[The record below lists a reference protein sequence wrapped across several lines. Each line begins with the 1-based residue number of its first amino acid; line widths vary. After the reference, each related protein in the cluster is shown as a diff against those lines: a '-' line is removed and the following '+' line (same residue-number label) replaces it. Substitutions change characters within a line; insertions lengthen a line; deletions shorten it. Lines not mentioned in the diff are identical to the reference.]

1 MGAAPLEG
9 HAVRRLACLIVAAW
23 ALGLPALALEPNAV
37 SEEPTQVVIVV
48 VGAPGTDIYQAQ
60 FTQAA
65 QRWKEGCARGKAKFI
80 SLGLEEDPD
89 ETDRARL
96 KQILASQA
104 KRSDTHTLW
113 LVLIGHGTFDGRHA
127 KFNLRGPDV
136 TATELAHWLAPIRVP
151 MALINCA
158 SSSSPFLKKLSAAN
172 RVVITATKS
181 GFERNVTRFAG
192 DLAKAILEPE
202 ADLDKDG
209 QTSLLEAYL
218 SAAHHVVE
226 FYRTGGRL
234 VTEHALLDDTGDGLG
249 TPADWFRGIH
259 PKKKAADNAS
269 LDGYRAHQ
277 FHLIPSQSEAGF
289 SMDLRADRNRLELEI
304 MQLREQK
311 AEIPAEIYYERLEP
325 LLYQIAEIYE
335 QVDEPNDEADE

>member
-1 MGAAPLEG
+1 MGPTPLEG
-9 HAVRRLACLIVAAW
+9 HAVRRLIFLIMAAVAS
-23 ALGLPALALEPNAV
+23 ALPTSAQEPDAEMKPP
-37 SEEPTQVVIVV
+37 SQVVIVV
-48 VGAPGTDIYQAQ
+48 VGAGGSDDFQTEFAR
-60 FTQAA
+60 AA
-65 QRWKEGCARGKAKFI
+65 QRWQEGCDQGNATFI
-80 SLGLEEDPD
+80 SIGLDEDPN

-96 KQILASQA
+96 EQVLASEATRADIQ
-104 KRSDTHTLW
+104 TLW
-113 LVLIGHGTFDGRHA
+113 LVLIGHGTFDGKRA

-158 SSSSPFLKKLSAAN
+158 SSSAPFLKKLSAPG

-181 GFERNVTRFAG
+181 GFERNATRLG
-192 DLAKAILEPE
+192 SELASAIIEPA

-218 SAAHHVVE
+218 SAAHNVVE
-226 FYRTGGRL
+226 FYRAEGRI

-259 PKKKAADNAS
+259 PEKKAADNAT

-277 FHLIPSQSEAGF
+277 FHLIPSQSEARLGA
-289 SMDLRADRNRLELEI
+289 DLRADRNRLELEI

-311 AEIPAEIYYERLEP
+311 AELPEELYYERLEV
-325 LLYQIAEIYE
+325 LLFQIAEIYD
-335 QVDEPNDEADE
+335 QVGEPNEEADE

>member
-1 MGAAPLEG
+1 MEG
-9 HAVRRLACLIVAAW
+9 HAVRSLACLIMAGLIVTTPASAQEPDAATED
-23 ALGLPALALEPNAV
+23 P
-37 SEEPTQVVIVV
+37 SQVVIVV
-48 VGAPGTDIYQAQ
+48 VGAPGNNSYERQ
-60 FTQAA
+60 FTRAA
-65 QRWKEGCARGKAKFI
+65 QRWKEGCSRGNAEFI
-80 SLGLEEDPD
+80 SVGLDEDPN

-96 KQILASQA
+96 EQILASQA
-104 KRSDTHTLW
+104 TRADIQTLW
-113 LVLIGHGTFDGRHA
+113 LVLIGHGTFDGRRA

-158 SSSSPFLKKLSAAN
+158 SSSSPFLKKLSAPD

-181 GFERNVTRFAG
+181 GFEHNVTRFAG
-192 DLAKAILEPE
+192 DLAKAIIEPN

-218 SAAHHVVE
+218 SAAHEVVE
-226 FYRTGGRL
+226 FYRAEGRL

-259 PKKKAADNAS
+259 PAKKAAGNAS

-277 FHLIPSQSEAGF
+277 FHLIPSQSEAGL

-311 AEIPAEIYYERLEP
+311 AEIPEELYYERLEP

-335 QVDEPNDEADE
+335 QVDEPTEEADE

>member
-1 MGAAPLEG
+1 MGVAPLEG
-9 HAVRRLACLIVAAW
+9 HAVKLTLCLIVTGLV
-23 ALGLPALALEPNAV
+23 LGLPASAGEADPATED
-37 SEEPTQVVIVV
+37 STQVVIVV
-48 VGAPGTDIYQAQ
+48 VGAPGAAAYGKQ
-60 FTQAA
+60 FTLAA
-65 QRWKEGCARGKAKFI
+65 KRWEEGCSRGNAKFI
-80 SLGLEEDPD
+80 SLGLEEDPN

-96 KQILASQA
+96 EQILASQA
-104 KRSDTHTLW
+104 ERTDTHTLW
-113 LVLIGHGTFDGRHA
+113 LVLIGHGTFDGRRA

-158 SSSSPFLKKLSAAN
+158 SSSAPFLKKLSAPH

-181 GFERNVTRFAG
+181 GFEHNVTRFAG
-192 DLAKAILEPE
+192 DLAKAILEPH

-218 SAAHHVVE
+218 SAAHDVVE
-226 FYRTGGRL
+226 FYRAEGRL

-259 PKKKAADNAS
+259 SEKKAADNAS

-277 FHLIPSQSEAGF
+277 FHLIPSQSEAGL
-289 SMDLRADRNRLELEI
+289 SSDLRADRNRLELEI

-311 AEIPAEIYYERLEP
+311 AEIPEELYYERLEP
-325 LLYQIAEIYE
+325 LLYQIAEIYD
-335 QVDEPNDEADE
+335 QVDEPNDVEE

>member
-1 MGAAPLEG
+1 MGVAPLEG
-9 HAVRRLACLIVAAW
+9 HAVIRLVCLIVAAL
-23 ALGLPALALEPNAV
+23 AFGLPASALEPNAV
-37 SEEPTQVVIVV
+37 SEDPTQIVIVV
-48 VGAPGTDIYQAQ
+48 VGAPGTDTYEAQ

-65 QRWKEGCARGKAKFI
+65 QHWKEGCSRGNAQFI
-80 SLGLEEDPD
+80 SLGLDEDPN

-96 KQILASQA
+96 EQILASQA
-104 KRSDTHTLW
+104 TRADIQTLW
-113 LVLIGHGTFDGRHA
+113 LVLIGHGTFDGRRA

-158 SSSSPFLKKLSAAN
+158 SSSAPFLKKLSAPD

-192 DLAKAILEPE
+192 DLAKAILEPR

-218 SAAHHVVE
+218 SAAHDVVE
-226 FYRTGGRL
+226 FYRAEGRL

-259 PKKKAADNAS
+259 SEKKAADNAS

-277 FHLIPSQSEAGF
+277 FHLIPSQSEAGL

-311 AEIPAEIYYERLEP
+311 AEIPEEFYYERLEP

-335 QVDEPNDEADE
+335 QVDEPNK